1 MGIQCDCY
9 CFCGSSASLEDGGDG
24 VICENCIDG
33 LHEPEDFDY
42 DEEYDDEDE

>member
-9 CFCGSSASLEDGGDG
+9 CNCSEDASSEFDGGDG
-24 VICENCIDG
+24 LLCFDCIDG

-42 DEEYDDEDE
+42 DEKDEDE